1 MAKIAKS
8 NPKLYEVWKLS
19 HKCNLNYKGSSPAM
33 GTAGATKIL
42 GRSVEKHGIYYTS
55 FYGDGGSKAYPAV
68 KEVYKDD
75 NKTVTKYECIGHYQK
90 RVDCRLRKLKK
101 NVKGFGANGRLTN
114 AKIDTLPILWKNSAD
129 FVEAGEKGQNLKFYG
144 FF

>member
-1 MAKIAKS
+1 
-8 NPKLYEVWKLS
+8 
-19 HKCNLNYKGSSPAM
+19 M

-114 AKIDTLPILWKNSAD
+114 DKIDTLPILWKNSAD